1 MSVPGQHEAGSA
13 TGPSHTAPR
22 LTPDTACLLVID
34 LQERLMPTI
43 ANAEAITQNAALLL
57 RAAVHFGMPVA
68 LSEHYLKGL
77 GPTVAPIQE
86 AVPTGA
92 CRFEKTRFSAVLPP
106 LEAWLAAHGRQNV
119 IVCGVEAHVCVLQT
133 ALDLRSTG
141 RTPFLMTDAISAGQP
156 QQIAPALRRMELSG
170 CVPSG
175 CLSAMYELAGDASNP
190 LFKGMLALA
199 KAIRPLPG

>member
-1 MSVPGQHEAGSA
+1 MQ
-13 TGPSHTAPR
+13 R
-22 LTPDTACLLVID
+22 LTPDNACLLVID

-43 ANAEAITQNAALLL
+43 AHAETIVQHATLLMQ
-57 RAAVHFGMPVA
+57 AAVHFGLPVA

-77 GPTVAPIQE
+77 GPTVAAISE
-86 AVPTGA
+86 ALPAGG
-92 CRFEKTRFSAVLPP
+92 CRFEKTRFSAVVPP
-106 LEAWLAAHGRQNV
+106 LEAWLATHARPNV

-133 ALDLRSTG
+133 ALDLRAAG

>member
-1 MSVPGQHEAGSA
+1 MQ
-13 TGPSHTAPR
+13 R
-22 LTPDTACLLVID
+22 LTPDNACVLVID

-43 ANAEAITQNAALLL
+43 AHAEAITQNAALLMQ
-57 RAAVHFGMPVA
+57 AATHFGLPVA

-77 GPTVAPIQE
+77 GPTVATISESLP
-86 AVPTGA
+86 AGA
-92 CRFEKTRFSAVLPP
+92 CRFEKTRFSAMLPP
-106 LEAWLAAHGRQNV
+106 LENWLATHERRNV

-133 ALDLRSTG
+133 ALDLRAAG
-141 RTPFLMTDAISAGQP
+141 RVPFLMTDAISAGQA

-199 KAIRPLPG
+199 KAIRPLPA

>member
-1 MSVPGQHEAGSA
+1 MQ
-13 TGPSHTAPR
+13 R
-22 LTPDTACLLVID
+22 LTPDNACLLVID

-43 ANAEAITQNAALLL
+43 AHAEAIVQHAALLMQ
-57 RAAVHFGMPVA
+57 AAVHFGLPVA

-77 GPTVAPIQE
+77 GPTVATISQALP
-86 AVPTGA
+86 AGG

-106 LEAWLAAHGRQNV
+106 LEAWLAAHARPNV

-133 ALDLRSTG
+133 ALDLRAAG

-190 LFKGMLALA
+190 LFKGMLGLA
-199 KAIRPLPG
+199 KAIRPLPA